1 MEHSIN
7 NEGGSNSNSKSHSNQ
22 KGGGDN
28 KDGIRKII
36 SYILSFLLTVCLT
49 LMTLLIIIKFGAL
62 NEKSLYNNMSSYG
75 YYDHVYS
82 DFMEKVKSVTM
93 PTGFPESIYDEIVSK
108 TDIYNDV
115 NGSLKEQFGG
125 EKYETNAKN
134 IRQKLSNNIDSYFV
148 ETSYTATDEEKAAI
162 EAYIDTVADNYD
174 KYIKLPLGSYIIKA
188 KNLFEKVF
196 FVAFA
201 VLIVMVII
209 IIFLLV
215 RIHKWK
221 HKALRYMSF
230 ASLATMLMVSAYPL
244 YLYAGKVY
252 YRLGL
257 SPESFYKFTIT
268 YIDNLLLLFIYFGL
282 FWLAVGI
289 LLAGLV
295 VYLKKLKKTRR
306 AGR

>member
-7 NEGGSNSNSKSHSNQ
+7 NEGESNSRSRSNRRSRS
-22 KGGGDN
+22 DN
-28 KDGIRKII
+28 KEGLRKII
-36 SYILSFLLTVCLT
+36 SYIASFLLAVCLT

-62 NEKSLYNNMSSYG
+62 NEKSLYNNMGSYG
-75 YYDHVYS
+75 YYDYIYS
-82 DFMEKVKSVTM
+82 DFMEKVKAVTM
-93 PTGFPESIYDEIVSK
+93 PTGFPESIYDGIVSK

-125 EKYETNAKN
+125 AKYETNAEN
-134 IRQKLSNNIDSYFV
+134 IRQKLRSNIDSYFA
-148 ETSYTATDEEKAAI
+148 ETSYTATEEEKTAI
-162 EAYIDTVADNYD
+162 EEYIDTVADNYD
-174 KYIKLPLGSYIIKA
+174 KYIKFPLGSYLVKA
-188 KNLFEKVF
+188 KNLFDKVF

-201 VLIVMVII
+201 VLMVMVLI

-221 HKALRYMSF
+221 HKSLRYISF
-230 ASLATMLMVSAYPL
+230 ASLATMFMVSAYPL
-244 YLYAGKVY
+244 YLYADKAY
-252 YRLGL
+252 YRLSL

-268 YIDNLLLLFIYFGL
+268 YIDNILQLFIYFGI

-306 AGR
+306 ARR